1 MDAPQLDLFA
11 EGDEG
16 QTVTLWQR
24 DVLPKL
30 SAEALAAI
38 EREEEEEL
46 ERAFPNPPSGAR
58 TTLRRQPRLTV
69 RPIYKESCGRRW
81 THSEL
86 RIRGLWL
93 QDIFPPGTKVQIT
106 REERR
111 GKVAL
116 VIEEIEEV

>member
-16 QTVTLWQR
+16 QTVTPWQR
-24 DVLPKL
+24 DVLPEL

-38 EREEEEEL
+38 EQEEEEEL
-46 ERAFPNPPSGAR
+46 ERAYPKS
-58 TTLRRQPRLTV
+58 TLRKRPRLTV
-69 RPIYKESCGRRW
+69 RPIYKESSGRRW

-111 GKVAL
+111 GRVAL
-116 VIEEIEEV
+116 VIEEIPEEEVSA

>member
-1 MDAPQLDLFA
+1 MADQIDLFTT
-11 EGDEG
+11 GDEG
-16 QTVTLWQR
+16 QTVTPWQR
-24 DVLPKL
+24 DVLPEL

-38 EREEEEEL
+38 QQEEQEEL
-46 ERAFPNPPSGAR
+46 ERAFPR
-58 TTLRRQPRLTV
+58 TTLQRRPRLTV

-111 GKVAL
+111 GRVAL
-116 VIEEIEEV
+116 VIEEIEEEVQA